1 MMSKYPVTP
10 VIAKLPSSV
19 PFVGPEIQEREIG
32 KPFDLRLGANENG
45 FGPSP
50 KALCAMRDTLPEIWM
65 YGDSVCYDIRQALAE
80 FHEVGIEN
88 IVVGE
93 GIDALLGY
101 TCRLFVA
108 PGRKVV
114 TTQGAYPTFNFHV
127 SGNGGEL
134 HFVPM
139 KGNHEDI
146 DAILLK
152 SKSVDAR
159 LSYFS
164 NPNNPMGSWHNA
176 SEIQRL
182 IDGFEGNNILVLDE
196 AYIEFAPEDAA
207 PVFDVTNPNLLRFR
221 TFSKAYAMAGA
232 RIGYCIGEAGLII
245 EFEKVRNHFGVNRVS
260 QAGALASLKDQAY
273 LSETV
278 GKVVKGR
285 EKIARIADKYGF
297 RAFSS
302 ATNFV
307 TMDCQRDEQ
316 FARDIVNSLT
326 GKAVFIR
333 MPSIAPETGF
343 IRVSVGCDEDLEK
356 FGRIL
361 GKVLAEL
368 GGGS

>member
-1 MMSKYPVTP
+1 MSKYPVTA

-32 KPFDLRLGANENG
+32 MPFDLRLGANENG

-50 KALCAMRDTLPEIWM
+50 KALSAMRDTLPELWM
-65 YGDSVCYDIRQALAE
+65 YGDSICYDIRRALAE
-80 FHEVGIEN
+80 FHEVEIEN

-101 TCRLFVA
+101 TCRLFVE
-108 PGRKVV
+108 PERKVV
-114 TTQGAYPTFNFHV
+114 TTKGAYPTFNFHV
-127 SGNGGEL
+127 SGNGGDL

-139 KGNHEDI
+139 SGHHEDI
-146 DAILLK
+146 DAILSK
-152 SKSVDAR
+152 SKSVDAS

-164 NPNNPMGSWHNA
+164 NPNNPMGSWHEA

-182 IDGFEGNNILVLDE
+182 IDGFEGNNVLVLDE

-207 PVFDVTNPNLLRFR
+207 PAFDVTNSNLLRFR

-232 RIGYCIGEAGLII
+232 RIGYCIGEAGLIK

-273 LSETV
+273 LNETI

-285 EKIARIADKYGF
+285 EKLVLIADKYGF
-297 RAFSS
+297 EALPS

-307 TMDCQRDEQ
+307 AIDCKRDEQ

-326 GKAVFIR
+326 SKAVFIR

-343 IRVSVGCDEDLEK
+343 IRVSVGCDEDLDK
-356 FGRIL
+356 FDQVL

-368 GGGS
+368 G